1 MKARVRFTSILIMLV
16 LFSAIF
22 IACGGGGDGISGTHI
37 LDGDGDGGDQPDQ
50 KIHITV
56 LSSIGNNDPI
66 MGALVIVYDEQYDSC
81 PDSSSIPFITDSN
94 GELTIS
100 TMKIG
105 KGPKLIYL
113 GVSADGYQN
122 ECQASKMTIKGY
134 DQTIYLNP
142 SS

>member
-1 MKARVRFTSILIMLV
+1 MLV
-16 LFSAIF
+16 LFSAF
-22 IACGGGGDGISGTHI
+22 LNACGGDGDGISGINI
-37 LDGDGDGGDQPDQ
+37 LDGDGDGGEQPDQ

-66 MGALVIVYDEQYDSC
+66 MGASVIVYDEQYDLC
-81 PDSSSIPFITDSN
+81 PDTSSIPFTTDSN
-94 GELTIS
+94 GEITIS
-100 TMKIG
+100 TIKIG
-105 KGPKLIYL
+105 KGPKLIYV